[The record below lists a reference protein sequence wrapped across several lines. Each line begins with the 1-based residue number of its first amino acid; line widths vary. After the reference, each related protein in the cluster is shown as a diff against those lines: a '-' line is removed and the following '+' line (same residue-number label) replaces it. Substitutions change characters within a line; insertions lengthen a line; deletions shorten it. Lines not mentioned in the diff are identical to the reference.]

1 MSWLIMMDRK
11 TPVVVKLNS
20 LAVIAAKMEMGQDDV
35 IIVQNVNRIERH
47 PDMHTDKFR
56 KINA

>member
-35 IIVQNVNRIERH
+35 IIVQNVNRMSER
-47 PDMHTDKFR
+47 
-56 KINA
+56 